1 MAEQTI
7 TLLGTTVCPLH
18 YMELRS
24 PICIHKH
31 LNIKL
36 IMPEKKIKILQVQI
50 FIVNA
55 LSLIQNKFFI
65 ESKHRIITITN

>member
-1 MAEQTI
+1 MAEQTV
-7 TLLGTTVCPLH
+7 TLLGKTLCLLH

-36 IMPEKKIKILQVQI
+36 IMLGKKLRFYKFKSL
-50 FIVNA
+50 
-55 LSLIQNKFFI
+55 LSM
-65 ESKHRIITITN
+65 HCH